1 MALSEF
7 SSIETRDEHNEED
20 GEGDEVDEEGKLS
33 MLRLFLIAIEDEDK
47 SSCTPKSL
55 SPPTTVPL

>member
-20 GEGDEVDEEGKLS
+20 GEGDEANDDGKLS
-33 MLRLFLIAIEDEDK
+33 MLKLFFIAIEDEDR